1 MSNRDDNKFNFVIVT
16 GMSGAGKSQ
25 ACRFME
31 DLDYFVVDNLPPVFI
46 PKFAELCQH
55 SDGRINKVVLVVDI
69 RSREF
74 FDTFSHVLEEMD
86 RNKQTYELL
95 FMDASDAAIIRRY
108 KETRRRHP
116 MAPSS
121 RISDGIAKERE
132 RLQDVRNRSDY
143 IIDTSDLKKQ
153 DLKAKIQGIF
163 GAKSGEQM
171 SVTVMSF
178 GFKFG
183 MPLDADL
190 VFDVRF
196 MPNPF
201 YVDSM
206 RHKSGAVPVV
216 AEYIDQFPVTKDF
229 KNHMNNLIDFLVP
242 QYIKEGKPQLVI
254 AFGCTGGMHRS
265 VFMANHF
272 FNRLKEAGYSVK
284 LEHRDLMKN
293 EVWEHVREER

>member
-25 ACRFME
+25 AYRFME

-116 MAPSS
+116 MAPSA

-143 IIDTSDLKKQ
+143 INFHT
-153 DLKAKIQGIF
+153 
-163 GAKSGEQM
+163 
-171 SVTVMSF
+171 
-178 GFKFG
+178 
-183 MPLDADL
+183 
-190 VFDVRF
+190 
-196 MPNPF
+196 
-201 YVDSM
+201 
-206 RHKSGAVPVV
+206 
-216 AEYIDQFPVTKDF
+216 
-229 KNHMNNLIDFLVP
+229 
-242 QYIKEGKPQLVI
+242 
-254 AFGCTGGMHRS
+254 
-265 VFMANHF
+265 
-272 FNRLKEAGYSVK
+272 
-284 LEHRDLMKN
+284 
-293 EVWEHVREER
+293 